1 MPRAANCS
9 QTFSDGC
16 TDIGD
21 SRTIARIQSM
31 AAAISVV
38 TPATATD
45 E

>member
-21 SRTIARIQSM
+21 SRTIARIHSM
-31 AAAISVV
+31 AAAI